1 MAAERSSPSRL
12 ASRRQHNLKRTA
24 RAMANGQTRFSQS
37 VLSESSL
44 PQGSSS
50 WHRPAAQKR
59 ACRTSV
65 MNTSTRHD
73 PYPVRKPFHGIYAHG
88 VETRAG
94 ARIMHVSGQVG
105 ATPKGDLALDFQSQ
119 CRQAITN
126 LQSVLQEADMELDD
140 IVKLGFFL
148 VRREDM
154 DDLVEVRKEMLYGV
168 RPAITTVFVA
178 GLVSPDWLVEVEA
191 IACAA

>member
-1 MAAERSSPSRL
+1 
-12 ASRRQHNLKRTA
+12 
-24 RAMANGQTRFSQS
+24 
-37 VLSESSL
+37 
-44 PQGSSS
+44 
-50 WHRPAAQKR
+50 
-59 ACRTSV
+59 

-105 ATPKGDLALDFQSQ
+105 ASPAGELSADFQGQ

-148 VRREDM
+148 VRRQDM

-178 GLVSPDWLVEVEA
+178 GLVSPDWLVEDEA
-191 IACAA
+191 VACAA